1 MKKNLILIIIILLL
15 NIIASNST
23 DFASWYATNVSKIFV
38 NTIGRI
44 SSIMPFSIFEWLVII
59 LVIGLL
65 AITIKYR
72 SITLI
77 VRYLLV
83 IILIFTLTTG
93 INYHRMPLEK
103 EMSFTHLEYNNDD
116 LKKLCNYITDKLI
129 NLKADEISIEKIH
142 SEAKIA
148 MNKIIP
154 GYYPNPK
161 PMFFSKLMTMGN
173 LSGIFSPFTIE
184 ANYNKDMPTYN
195 KPFSICH
202 EFSHLAGYMSEDEA
216 NFLAYLACINSNNT
230 YFNYSG
236 YLTAFVYVTN
246 ALNSN
251 NIDVS
256 EYYDRLPD
264 NIISELQKNNKFWQQ
279 YNNIFASITDII
291 NDTYLK
297 INSVSEGTGSY
308 SMFVDLLYS
317 YCVDQELF

>member
-1 MKKNLILIIIILLL
+1 MKKNFILIIIILIL
-15 NIIASNST
+15 NIIASNSIN
-23 DFASWYATNVSKIFV
+23 FATWYAKNVSKIFI

-44 SSIMPFSIFEWLVII
+44 CSFIPISIFEWLVIV
-59 LVIGLL
+59 LVISLL
-65 AITIKYR
+65 IIVIKFR

-77 VRYLLV
+77 IRYLLI

-93 INYHRMPLEK
+93 INYHRATLEK
-103 EMSFTHLEYNNDD
+103 EMSFTRLEYNNDD
-116 LKKLCNYITDKLI
+116 LKKLCNYITDILI
-129 NLKADEISIEKIH
+129 SLNADEISTKTIR
-142 SEAKIA
+142 SEAKTAI
-148 MNKIIP
+148 NKIIP

-236 YLTAFVYVTN
+236 YLTAFIYVTN

-256 EYYDRLPD
+256 IYYDRLPD
-264 NIISELQKNNKFWQQ
+264 TIINDLQKNNKFWQQ
-279 YNNIFASITDII
+279 YNNIIALITDNI

-297 INSVSEGTGSY
+297 INSVSEGTNSY

-317 YCVDQELF
+317 YCIAQELL

>member
-23 DFASWYATNVSKIFV
+23 DFASWYATNVSKKFV

-103 EMSFTHLEYNNDD
+103 EMSFTRLEYNNDD

-129 NLKADEISIEKIH
+129 NLKAE
-142 SEAKIA
+142 
-148 MNKIIP
+148 
-154 GYYPNPK
+154 
-161 PMFFSKLMTMGN
+161 
-173 LSGIFSPFTIE
+173 
-184 ANYNKDMPTYN
+184 
-195 KPFSICH
+195 
-202 EFSHLAGYMSEDEA
+202 
-216 NFLAYLACINSNNT
+216 
-230 YFNYSG
+230 
-236 YLTAFVYVTN
+236 
-246 ALNSN
+246 
-251 NIDVS
+251 
-256 EYYDRLPD
+256 
-264 NIISELQKNNKFWQQ
+264 
-279 YNNIFASITDII
+279 
-291 NDTYLK
+291 
-297 INSVSEGTGSY
+297 
-308 SMFVDLLYS
+308 
-317 YCVDQELF
+317 